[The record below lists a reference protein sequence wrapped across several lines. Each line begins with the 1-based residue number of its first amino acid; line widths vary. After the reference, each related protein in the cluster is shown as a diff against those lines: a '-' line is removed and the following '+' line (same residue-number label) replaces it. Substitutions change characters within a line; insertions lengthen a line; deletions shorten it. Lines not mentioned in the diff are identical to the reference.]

1 VFPVTIRLEAGRT
14 TLSLS
19 GFKNSSLRISPG
31 GTGRIPFFFILL
43 LLDDSPRFFDVMRA
57 VIFPG
62 ETDPPLVVDPDTV
75 IVKSQGPFLFM
86 FGM

>member
-1 VFPVTIRLEAGRT
+1 VLRARVRSNSESVFPVTIRLEAGRT

-43 LLDDSPRFFDVMRA
+43 LLDDLTIKLKRFMTQYTRDW
-57 VIFPG
+57 
-62 ETDPPLVVDPDTV
+62 ETKT
-75 IVKSQGPFLFM
+75 
-86 FGM
+86 